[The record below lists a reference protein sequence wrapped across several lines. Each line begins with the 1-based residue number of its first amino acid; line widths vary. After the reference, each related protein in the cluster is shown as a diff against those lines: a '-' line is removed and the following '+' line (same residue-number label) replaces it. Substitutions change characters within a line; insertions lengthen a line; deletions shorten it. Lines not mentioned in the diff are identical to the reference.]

1 MREPKEQRKFE
12 RFTLRLPT
20 TIEAVGLEQE
30 KETFDLMSRD
40 VSAGGAFFPTE
51 RSIPQDTKVKLRL
64 TLLSETVKEMTGTQ
78 GFLEIE
84 GTVVRTGPNGIA
96 VCFDENYDHI

>member
-30 KETFDLMSRD
+30 KETFDLMSR
-40 VSAGGAFFPTE
+40 GAFFPTE

-64 TLLSETVKEMTGTQ
+64 TLSSETVKEMTGTQ